1 MSYPNIRPPHA
12 ANIQHI
18 TTYGVVLDLN
28 GFEEDEDSATVIFIS
43 LFANYSLFYQ
53 HNVYNIFIYSRC
65 DIYLLLHYSIIS
77 SSLHSPFYTNLHT
90 HARTTLASLTE
101 YVLHCSTATRTSLIH
116 CLIKWISHRLIIYA
130 CNRIHFLLFY
140 SACPPCG

>member
-43 LFANYSLFYQ
+43 LFANYSFFYQ

-65 DIYLLLHYSIIS
+65 DIYLLLHSIIS

-90 HARTTLASLTE
+90 RARTTLASLTE
-101 YVLHCSTATRTSLIH
+101 YICPTLQHCHKNLLNSLPNKVDLSQTYYI
-116 CLIKWISHRLIIYA
+116 CMQQNSFPFI
-130 CNRIHFLLFY
+130 LF
-140 SACPPCG
+140 CMPTM